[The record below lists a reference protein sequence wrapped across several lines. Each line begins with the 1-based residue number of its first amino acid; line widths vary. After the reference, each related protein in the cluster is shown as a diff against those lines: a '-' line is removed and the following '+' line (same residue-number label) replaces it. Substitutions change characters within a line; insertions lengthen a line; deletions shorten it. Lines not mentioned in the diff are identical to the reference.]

1 MDELLSEKEQIEKIR
16 SWWKENGAFVIVGL
30 VLGIG
35 GIAGWNYWQAYKL
48 EQAEKAGAAFAAMS
62 TAAERGDS
70 ESAAAE
76 LQVLESEFASSGY
89 TDQGRLLM
97 ARLRVE
103 QGDLGAAAALLRTL
117 VDESRDPEL
126 ALVARLRLAR
136 VLIADDAGDA
146 ALDVLSLDQAGV
158 FAPRFHELRG
168 DIFAGRGETEAAREE
183 YTLALAA
190 GSPDVLDTQVV
201 QFKLD
206 ALGNPAI
213 EAADGES

>member
-1 MDELLSEKEQIEKIR
+1 VDELLSEREQIEKIR
-16 SWWKENGAFVIVGL
+16 LWWKENGAFVIVGL
-30 VLGIG
+30 ALGIG

-48 EQAEKAGAAFAAMS
+48 EQAEKAGAAYAAMS
-62 TAAERGDS
+62 VAVERGDG
-70 ESAAAE
+70 ELAAAE
-76 LQVLESEFASSGY
+76 LQTLESDFASSGY

-103 QGDLGAAAALLRTL
+103 QGDLAAAAELLRTL
-117 VDESRDPEL
+117 VDKSGDPEL

-136 VLIADDAGDA
+136 VLIADGAGDE
-146 ALDVLSLDQAGV
+146 ALGVLSLDRAGV

-168 DIFAGRGETEAAREE
+168 DIFAGRGEVEGAREE

-190 GSPDVLDTQVV
+190 GSPDVFDTQVV

-206 ALGNPAI
+206 ALGAPVS
-213 EAADGES
+213 EAADEGS

>member
-1 MDELLSEKEQIEKIR
+1 MDELLSEREQIEKIR
-16 SWWKENGAFVIVGL
+16 LWWKENGAFVIVGL
-30 VLGIG
+30 ALGIG

-48 EQAEKAGAAFAAMS
+48 EQAEKAGATYAAMS
-62 TAAERGDS
+62 AAVERGDS
-70 ESAAAE
+70 ELALAE
-76 LQVLESEFASSGY
+76 LQTLESEFASSGY

-103 QGDLGAAAALLRTL
+103 QGDLAAAAELLRTL
-117 VDESRDPEL
+117 MDKSGDPEL

-136 VLIADDAGDA
+136 VLIADGAGDE
-146 ALDVLSLDQAGV
+146 ALEVLSLDRAGV

-168 DIFAGRGETEAAREE
+168 DVFAGRGEIEAAREE

-190 GSPDVLDTQVV
+190 GSPDVVDTQVV

-206 ALGNPAI
+206 ALGTPVI
-213 EAADGES
+213 EAADEAS

>member
-1 MDELLSEKEQIEKIR
+1 MDELLSEREQIEKIR
-16 SWWKENGAFVIVGL
+16 LWWKENGAFVIVGL
-30 VLGIG
+30 ALGIG

-48 EQAEKAGAAFAAMS
+48 EQAEKAGAAYAAMS
-62 TAAERGDS
+62 VAVERGDG
-70 ESAAAE
+70 ELAAAE
-76 LQVLESEFASSGY
+76 LQTLESDFASSGY

-103 QGDLGAAAALLRTL
+103 QGDLAAAAELLRTL
-117 VDESRDPEL
+117 VDKSGDPEL

-136 VLIADDAGDA
+136 VLIADGAGDE
-146 ALDVLSLDQAGV
+146 ALGVLSLDRAGV

-168 DIFAGRGETEAAREE
+168 DIFAGRGEVEGAREE

-190 GSPDVLDTQVV
+190 GSPDVFDTQVV

-206 ALGNPAI
+206 ALGAPVS
-213 EAADGES
+213 EAADEGS